1 VDLGERLWRSGLV
14 VETDYGLPGG
24 DRIPLAVGHPDLPGE
39 LLVAVLTDDAAY
51 VAEPSIRVRDRQLAE
66 QLERLG
72 WVVAQVWS
80 AAAFL
85 DPDAEAERVRRVVL
99 AVRDARVGVTGGV
112 APAAELVVPQV
123 LDD

>member
-1 VDLGERLWRSGLV
+1 
-14 VETDYGLPGG
+14 
-24 DRIPLAVGHPDLPGE
+24 
-39 LLVAVLTDDAAY
+39 
-51 VAEPSIRVRDRQLAE
+51 VRDRQLAE

-85 DPDAEAERVRRVVL
+85 DPDAEAERVRRVVM
-99 AVRDARVGVTGGV
+99 AVRDARVGVSGGV
-112 APAAELVVPQV
+112 PPAAELVVPQV